1 MPRRAQSGK
10 HSVYH
15 ELLDACAKGGCPACT
30 LTLAAVTHYLESI
43 IYEHVNDPE
52 FRDAVVASRGYCNS
66 HSWRLREMRVAL
78 GVALIY
84 RDVVRDAAE
93 EIARRAGSGDGR
105 PDVFGSASGRRQGR
119 GVRDW
124 LAARAGVRPGDAHG
138 EPRDDPHRACP
149 ACKERDRSEGLYL
162 GALLDNVGDER
173 VAQGLRDAG
182 GLCLVHLDRLVATA
196 RDAAALDTLLA
207 LQRECLLRLNA
218 ELDEF
223 IRKNDYRFAHEGM
236 GAEANSWV
244 RALETVAGK
253 PGIR

>member
-1 MPRRAQSGK
+1 MGHHAQPGK
-10 HSVYH
+10 HTVYY

-30 LTLAAVTHYLESI
+30 LTLAAVTRYLESI
-43 IYEHVNDPE
+43 TYEHVNDPE

-66 HSWRLREMRVAL
+66 HSWRLRELRVAL

-93 EIARRAGSGDGR
+93 EIARRAGSGGGR
-105 PDVFGSASGRRQGR
+105 PDVFGSTSGQGQGR
-119 GVRDW
+119 GVRDR
-124 LAARAGVRPGDAHG
+124 LAAFAGVRPGDVHG
-138 EPRDDPHRACP
+138 VPLGDPHRACP
-149 ACKERDRSEGLYL
+149 ACKERDISERLYL
-162 GALLDNVGDER
+162 GALLDNAGDER
-173 VAQGLRDAG
+173 VAQGFRDAG

-196 RDAAALDTLLA
+196 RDAAALDKLLT
-207 LQRECLLRLNA
+207 LQRECLLRLDA
-218 ELDEF
+218 ELGEF
-223 IRKNDYRFAHEGM
+223 IRKNDYRFQHEGM